1 MQLSSQD
8 IREADQK
15 LEAMTAPERIR
26 WAVDMFGD
34 KLILST
40 SFGIQSA
47 VMLHLSTQVN
57 PGIPIIFVDTGY
69 LFRETYLFA
78 QQLTL
83 RLNLNIKKYESL
95 ISPAEQETVE
105 GRLWE
110 KGKSGLEKYNFTRK
124 VEPMNRALQEIG
136 ALAWMAGLRREQAQ
150 ARKNLPVIQQQNKT
164 IKIHPIIDW
173 TDEDIYNYM
182 QKHNLPTHP
191 LSEQGYVSVGDWHS
205 TSKLNEG
212 MIAENTRFNGIK
224 RECGLHELSNR
235 IDFQI

>member
-1 MQLSSQD
+1 MQLSPQEL
-8 IREADQK
+8 READRT

-26 WAVDMFGD
+26 WALDKFGD

-47 VMLHLSTQVN
+47 VMLHLATRVN
-57 PGIPIIFVDTGY
+57 PDIPVIFVDTGY

-78 QQLTL
+78 LQLTK
-83 RLNLNIKKYESL
+83 RLNLNLKKYESL
-95 ISPAEQETVE
+95 TSPAEQEAAE

-110 KGKSGLEKYNFTRK
+110 KGKDGLEKYNFTRK

-136 ALAWMAGLRREQAQ
+136 AHAWMAGLRREQAQ
-150 ARKNLPVIQQQNKT
+150 SRKNLPVLQKQNKT

-173 TDEDIYNYM
+173 TDEDVYNYI
-182 QKHNLPTHP
+182 QKYNLPTHP

-205 TSKLNEG
+205 TSKLDEG
-212 MIAENTRFNGIK
+212 MLVENTRFNGVK

>member
-1 MQLSSQD
+1 
-8 IREADQK
+8 
-15 LEAMTAPERIR
+15 MTAPERIR

>member
-15 LEAMTAPERIR
+15 LEAMTAPKRIR

-150 ARKNLPVIQQQNKT
+150 SRKNLPVIQQQNKT

>member
-150 ARKNLPVIQQQNKT
+150 SRKNLPVIQQQNKT